1 MTCIILQAFNKALLM
16 TTASSWAYVY
26 DMSPPVAGHVYDGNP
41 GTLPSHVKDIDYQTD
56 MSSLSVYWEGFYDAH
71 TVIKHYSVHVGT
83 CSGCTDVMKQQYI
96 GIHKGTNLFINIEIH
111 FYEKVRVSEI
121 QKGNHEW
128 TIERH
133 RQHWEEDRE

>member
-1 MTCIILQAFNKALLM
+1 M

-26 DMSPPVAGHVYDGNP
+26 DMSPPVAGHVYDGHP

-71 TVIKHYSVHVGT
+71 TVIKHYSVQVGT

-96 GIHKGTNLFINIEIH
+96 GIHKGTNLIINRDSN
-111 FYEKVRVSEI
+111 FWGGGACPQTPYQCAWLVRLAKRTSPFFLIAQVLLSEI
-121 QKGNHEW
+121 
-128 TIERH
+128 
-133 RQHWEEDRE
+133 